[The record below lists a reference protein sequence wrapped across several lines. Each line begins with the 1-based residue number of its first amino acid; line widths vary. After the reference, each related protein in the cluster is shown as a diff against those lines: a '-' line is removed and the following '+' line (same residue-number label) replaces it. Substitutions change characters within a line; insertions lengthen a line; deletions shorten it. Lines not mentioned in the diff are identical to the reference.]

1 MVVLPVTMVG
11 VFKWTIYSWQIASEV
26 SWTGTRFQIWE
37 KSWRTFTNAP
47 LPNKLFG
54 YGFNNVQQALAVAGE
69 SQLGGEIIQDAH
81 NIFLNSL
88 LTSGVVGTIL
98 MAGFLI
104 GLLVKCIRLTE
115 KRNVALFGCMIVV
128 TYFTQGM
135 LNGPQILTE
144 PVYMVAFGVVA
155 GIVKGKKE
163 RN

>member
-1 MVVLPVTMVG
+1 
-11 VFKWTIYSWQIASEV
+11 
-26 SWTGTRFQIWE
+26 
-37 KSWRTFTNAP
+37 
-47 LPNKLFG
+47 
-54 YGFNNVQQALAVAGE
+54 
-69 SQLGGEIIQDAH
+69 
-81 NIFLNSL
+81 
-88 LTSGVVGTIL
+88 